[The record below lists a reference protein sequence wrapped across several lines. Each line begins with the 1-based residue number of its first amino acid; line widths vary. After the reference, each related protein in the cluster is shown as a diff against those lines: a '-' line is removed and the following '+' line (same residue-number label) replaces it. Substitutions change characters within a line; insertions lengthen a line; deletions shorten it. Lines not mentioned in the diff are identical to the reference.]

1 MSLGRAWSLN
11 IVAVTVVLASAALL
25 GGCGSG
31 RANVPVST
39 PSVSSPV
46 TVDEQSNGTTVAL
59 QPGQTLTVTLHS
71 TYWQLAPPSGSD
83 LLRVETPPT
92 ARTSVGCS
100 SIPGTG
106 CGTVTATYLAH
117 GRGEAVVSAH
127 RDSCG
132 EALRC
137 IGSQGDWRIVV
148 HVA

>member
-1 MSLGRAWSLN
+1 MG
-11 IVAVTVVLASAALL
+11 VLAGVALL
-25 GGCGSG
+25 GGCSSG
-31 RANVPVST
+31 RVSVST
-39 PSVSSPV
+39 STSSASAPV
-46 TVDEQSNGTTVAL
+46 TVDEQSNGTTVSL

-71 TYWQLAPPSGSD
+71 TYWQLALPSGVD
-83 LLRVETPPT
+83 LIRVETPPT
-92 ARTSVGCS
+92 ARTSAGCG

-117 GRGEAVVSAH
+117 GRGESVVSAH

-137 IGSQGDWRIVV
+137 VGSQGDWRIVV